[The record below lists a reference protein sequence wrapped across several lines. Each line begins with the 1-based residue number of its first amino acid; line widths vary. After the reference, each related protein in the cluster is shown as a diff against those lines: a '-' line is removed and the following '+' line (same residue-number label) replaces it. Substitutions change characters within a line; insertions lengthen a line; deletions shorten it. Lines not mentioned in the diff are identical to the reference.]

1 MTEDAENIVLVQLR
15 EISARLDG
23 IDACCVRMETR
34 LGKIDKLDHDNEALR
49 SQLNTIVELAG
60 AATRRARA
68 ADAKAAQALNWQENF
83 DTEMERLEKKLP
95 KN

>member
-1 MTEDAENIVLVQLR
+1 MTEEAENIVLVQLR
-15 EISARLDG
+15 EIRDKLDG
-23 IDACCVRMETR
+23 IDGCCTRMESR

-68 ADAKAAQALNWQENF
+68 ADAKATQALDWQESF
-83 DTEMERLEKKLP
+83 DTEMARLEKKIP